1 MKRKI
6 LVFSLTLSLM
16 FSGTIIGNATSYSPA
31 NISALQYELDQKNI
45 EITNLKFQLSQ
56 KKIEL
61 EILRNERSTS
71 TSSSNSSSSI
81 KDVQDILNDRYDNH
95 KNNGRTMYFDDFT
108 VSQLSSGKIQVKIY
122 ADFDRDD
129 RIWKS
134 RSNSNFED
142 FIKDICKEVNR
153 KYEKDIEITVY
164 DKDRD
169 RIAEYS
175 YDEYRNKLKDDYTY
189 GGSSSSSND
198 LDDVEKILNDH
209 YDRHK
214 NDGRTLKF
222 DYKLVNYSNTIDVKM
237 YGDFYKNDR
246 DWRSRD
252 KKEFEKFI
260 KDVCKEVNDA
270 FDINVMVYVH
280 DKDKGN
286 SIGRYEFKDKDNSF
300 EVKYEE

>member
-1 MKRKI
+1 MKKKA

-16 FSGTIIGNATSYSPA
+16 FSGTIIGNAAPYSSPS
-31 NISALQYELDQKNI
+31 ISALQYELDQKNI

-56 KKIEL
+56 KNVEL
-61 EILRNERSTS
+61 DILRNNH
-71 TSSSNSSSSI
+71 TSSNNDTYSSSSI
-81 KDVQDILNDRYDNH
+81 KDVQDILNDRYDDH

-108 VSQLSSGKIQVKIY
+108 VNQLSNGKIQVKVY

-134 RSNSNFED
+134 RSDSNFED
-142 FIKDICKEVNR
+142 FIKDICKEINK

-169 RIAEYS
+169 RIAEYN
-175 YDEYRNKLKDDYTY
+175 YDEYRNKLKSDYTY

-198 LDDVEKILNDH
+198 LDDVEKILNDD
-209 YDRHK
+209 YNRHK

-222 DYKLVNYSNTIDVKM
+222 DYTLVKYSNEIDVKM

-246 DWRSRD
+246 EWKSRD
-252 KKEFEKFI
+252 KKEFEKFV
-260 KDVCKEVNDA
+260 KDVCKEVNDE
-270 FDINVMVYVH
+270 FDTDVMVYVY
-280 DKDKGN
+280 DKNKGN
-286 SIGRYEFKDKDNSF
+286 SIGRYKFADKDDYF